1 MAVKLFAIRS
11 RNKAPDLG
19 EHSAAAARLDLRRFP
34 EWFTRTAT
42 GTNADSESSDIS

>member
-19 EHSAAAARLDLRRFP
+19 EHSAAAARLESAPFP
-34 EWFTRTAT
+34 
-42 GTNADSESSDIS
+42 